1 MKFNLCFN
9 LITLLYKP
17 LIFVFIYYSIERDI
31 IFNVVNENE
40 ESYIASIYNEHKP
53 ECLCQ
58 IKRDETNENDE
69 KNCLERMLVRDSN
82 RQYEQYYIEFI
93 ERIGI
98 KFDIFEKFNKINNNI
113 EIYLCHHIKKSDFLI
128 FYEFIIS
135 YYFPVHEMTI
145 EKFYTILY
153 FLEYFRV
160 ECDNKFRNAVKN
172 IWCSLV
178 QSDEMQ
184 IFDIEKELFHFT
196 GQDYFSRDLVKEI
209 LHEFCKLLNNGKDL
223 KFSFFIKEHEY
234 YTYDEY
240 KGLFTD
246 DKKHT
251 LVINYEFNTFFD
263 KKVVVNHKS
272 QCLFL
277 IFLNTLDIKY
287 LHIRYLYRANMKS
300 SCFILQNLKKM
311 VDEIVFFQCY
321 ISDDVICSLNANL
334 NFKNLKKIVFIE
346 SKFDTNFIFTEH
358 LSNIEEFIFYEKNK
372 SVRYQ
377 VPEIEERDINIAKFI
392 IQSLLH
398 KHQKRSIEKSI
409 KKDKKIPKENKDF
422 YLKLLNENNF
432 KGKFRIIEY
441 SRFKNNNLEVKC
453 FYEYKGGFNNIS
465 ITFKNL
471 NEKQFFTT
479 ENTILEQNI
488 RCIKISCSEIK
499 SDFLKDILNIKGLER
514 LEIKYSNIYI
524 ENEISTN
531 ESIKY
536 FKFWPNDNDFYSIFS
551 KLIDMMIGLQEIYF
565 YKTNTIK
572 LNRFADQI
580 FYITELNLWDIDRM
594 IYLLKLLTN
603 KQQFDFIATNKDKAN
618 LKLSSI
624 PVKFLF
630 QNYDLSSI
638 KKLSIWNLSI
648 DNLNV
653 KALCNL
659 LSLVEFNIYCIKFQN
674 ISFSELFC
682 ASREYKIE
690 RMEFDKIDISEKDL
704 IFIANLKKI
713 EFIKLWSYGI
723 QGKDYAWIRMYFF
736 NENYIEL
743 EYNEQADNLPE
754 ETIKYIKEKFKTK
767 YIVIR
772 DSLEL

>member
-17 LIFVFIYYSIERDI
+17 LIFVFIDHSSERNI
-31 IFNVVNENE
+31 IFNVVKENE
-40 ESYIASIYNEHKP
+40 ESDMDSINNEHKP

-69 KNCLERMLVRDSN
+69 KKCLERMLVRDSN
-82 RQYEQYYIEFI
+82 RQYEQYCIEFI
-93 ERIGI
+93 ERIGL

-234 YTYDEY
+234 DISDEY

-300 SCFILQNLKKM
+300 SCFILQNLKNM
-311 VDEIVFFQCY
+311 VDEIVFFKCY
-321 ISDDVICSLNANL
+321 IYDDVICSLNANL
-334 NFKNLKKIVFIE
+334 NFKNVKKMVFIE
-346 SKFDTNFIFTEH
+346 SEFDTVFIFTEH
-358 LSNIEEFIFYEKNK
+358 LSKIEEFIFCENHSYK
-372 SVRYQ
+372 RYT
-377 VPEIEERDINIAKFI
+377 VPEFEAKDLNIAEFI
-392 IQSLLH
+392 IKSLKYKYQQYQL
-398 KHQKRSIEKSI
+398 KESINEI
-409 KKDKKIPKENKDF
+409 NYIRKKNKDF

-432 KGKFRIIEY
+432 KGKFKINRY
-441 SRFKNNNLEVKC
+441 SEFENKNLDVKC
-453 FYEYKGGFNNIS
+453 FYEYKGGFNNIY
-465 ITFKNL
+465 ITFKDL
-471 NEKQFFTT
+471 NDKRFFTT
-479 ENTILEQNI
+479 ENTILEENI
-488 RCIKISCSEIK
+488 KSIKILYSEIK

-514 LEIKYSNIYI
+514 LEINYSNIYI
-524 ENEISTN
+524 ENEIYRN

-536 FKFWPNDNDFYSIFS
+536 FNFRAIKRNNCYLIFS

-565 YKTNTIK
+565 TKRNIIK
-572 LNRFADQI
+572 LNRFFNQI
-580 FYITELNLWDIDRM
+580 FYITELDLWDIDEM
-594 IYLLKLLTN
+594 IDLLQNLAMNEK
-603 KQQFDFIATNKDKAN
+603 FDFKATSKAKAD
-618 LKLSSI
+618 LESS
-624 PVKFLF
+624 PSPLNFLF
-630 QNYDLSSI
+630 QNYDISSI
-638 KKLSIWNLSI
+638 KKLIIRAFSI
-648 DNLNV
+648 DNSDV

-659 LSLVEFNIYCIKFQN
+659 LSLVEFNIYCIKFKN

-682 ASREYKIE
+682 ANQEYKIE
-690 RMEFDKIDISEKDL
+690 RMELVQINISEKDL

-713 EFIKLWSYGI
+713 RFIIFLRCNIQEMTYGRYEFL
-723 QGKDYAWIRMYFF
+723 F
-736 NENYIEL
+736 NNEGYIEL
-743 EYNEQADNLPE
+743 
-754 ETIKYIKEKFKTK
+754 KYIDEEENLAAETMKFIEEKVNKK
-767 YIVIR
+767 ILLQSR
-772 DSLEL
+772 GS